1 MIMRRRVLI
10 FFLGMIATLSLTG
23 VHSVYADSMSST
35 SYKIDTSVAAAFGGQ
50 AGSSNYKMVLGG
62 GEALTGSEAST
73 SYRLSHGYVAQLQQ
87 SIQLNL
93 TTASIALGTLTPGVS
108 KTGTVSA
115 QILTDAPSYSLS
127 IAQNNNLT
135 SGANTISAIAS
146 GTIASPV
153 AWVEG
158 TTKGL
163 GFTLTSAPAL
173 PGKWGTTGNYGYAAL
188 PSTTTTLYT
197 RNGYTGGAQDT
208 VSLQPRVDITASQV
222 TGNYTNTMTVTATT
236 IP

>member
-1 MIMRRRVLI
+1 M
-10 FFLGMIATLSLTG
+10 ATVTSLF
-23 VHSVYADSMSST
+23 VAAPVYADSMSST
-35 SYKIDTSVAAAFGGQ
+35 SYKIDTSVAAPFGGQ
-50 AGSSNYKMVLGG
+50 AGSSNYKMVVGG
-62 GEALTGSEAST
+62 GEALTGSGAST
-73 SYRLSHGYVAQLQQ
+73 SYKLSHGYVAQLQQ
-87 SIQLNL
+87 SVQLSL

-115 QILTDAPSYSLS
+115 QVLTDAPSYSLS

-135 SGANTISAIAS
+135 SGINTISAIPS

-163 GFTLTSAPAL
+163 GFTLTAAPAL
-173 PGKWGTTGNYGYAAL
+173 PGKWGTTGNYGYAAI
-188 PSTTTTLYT
+188 PSATTTLYT
-197 RNGYTGGAQDT
+197 RSGYSGGVQDT
-208 VSLQPRVDITASQV
+208 VTLQPRVDIAASQV
-222 TGNYTNTMTVTATT
+222 AGNYTNTVTITATT